1 MVFDKQWFKKYNK
14 WIVRLAKIPFIGEWV
29 FCFKKYGHYFDI
41 DNLLEVQPNAV
52 VEDMKLMWTKCVKV
66 KGQWV
71 AYDCTNKL
79 HNRLIKKECKE
90 KLLPTRRNHYFVR
103 NEYALR
109 LQKVFYPIW
118 ITFHI
123 WDIITRPIPQ
133 LNLGFDT
140 LTVYPDAGGGGANVT
155 CDGDVTDSN
164 SSWIN
169 TRDDTGATANNYNV
183 YFEARVSYNGSNWTF
198 YRIGMTFDTS
208 TIGSDKTISSAT
220 FSGYGTD
227 PDLHA
232 AGKLNSFNEASPRG
246 ADLCAWSPANNNNIA
261 SGDYDSFS
269 YTSFGTFSYSGW
281 TEKQYN
287 NVSLNASGLAA
298 ISKNGITKLGLI
310 NGHDLEDDEPTY
322 SGSGTNNVF
331 LRLYS
336 SDFGSNK
343 PKLVV
348 TYTSVVGPAN
358 VKTYKGLA
366 AASVKT
372 CKGLA
377 IASVKSKKG
386 LA

>member
-1 MVFDKQWFKKYNK
+1 MTDIKVFSKEWFKKYNK
-14 WIVRLAKIPFIGEWV
+14 WIVKLAKLPFIGEWV

-140 LTVYPDAGGGGANVT
+140 LTVYPGSNGTDDPV
-155 CDGDVTDSN
+155 DGDIRLSGQDETFSN
-164 SSWIN
+164 MRSTASGTSVNLTYTAISICVLSSS
-169 TRDDTGATANNYNV
+169 TNNQY
-183 YFEARVSYNGSNWTF
+183 ARI
-198 YRIGMTFDTS
+198 YRGIAMYDTS
-208 TIGSDKTISSAT
+208 GLTADATISSVVNSVYGSYKT
-220 FSGYGTD
+220 SGFSTN
-227 PDLHA
+227 PDLHVAQGNA
-232 AGKLNSFNEASPRG
+232 ASSTTLAV
-246 ADLCAWSPANNNNIA
+246 
-261 SGDYDSFS
+261 GDYAQSNHGT
-269 YTSFGTFSYSGW
+269 TSFGSKSYATYSDSSYNDITFNTSGIAA
-281 TEKQYN
+281 
-287 NVSLNASGLAA
+287 VSKTGL
-298 ISKNGITKLGLI
+298 TKLSYQSSWDITNTPPTWADNKGAF
-310 NGHDLEDDEPTY
+310 LEFRQ
-322 SGSGTNNVF
+322 SNAGT
-331 LRLYS
+331 
-336 SDFGSNK
+336 NK

-348 TYTSVVGPAN
+348 TYT
-358 VKTYKGLA
+358 LA
-366 AASVKT
+366 VT
-372 CKGLA
+372 F
-377 IASVKSKKG
+377 IPRTMWF
-386 LA
+386 